1 MTLSLPV
8 RIQGQYPDGEPWEE
22 MTTTSDA
29 SLGGASAGL
38 GRMVL
43 RGQAVYLSLPLPRR
57 FRMHDM
63 SSPSYRVY
71 AVVCSV
77 KSGGEVGLRFLGKD
91 PPSGYVRNGAGL
103 FLTPPSASAA
113 SDRRAAPR
121 KDGVFFFVLRPAGDG
136 DRREETIVAD
146 NLGAGGARVKTT
158 QPFARGEVVEVVE
171 AGGAFKTRAA
181 VRQSYVGE
189 DSVWRLHLMFLDEQA
204 PSRLL
209 DS

>member
-8 RIQGQYPDGEPWEE
+8 RIQGQYPDGETWEE

-29 SLGGASAGL
+29 SLGGASATL

-43 RGQAVYLSLPLPRR
+43 RGQAVYISLPLPKR
-57 FRMHDM
+57 FRMHDL

-71 AVVCSV
+71 AVITSV
-77 KSGGEVGLRFLGKD
+77 KPGGEIGLRFLGKD
-91 PPSGYVRNGAGL
+91 PPTGYLRNGAGL
-103 FLTPPSASAA
+103 FLTPPTAQAA
-113 SDRRAAPR
+113 SDRRTGPR
-121 KDGVFFFVLRPAGDG
+121 KDGVFFFVLKPVQDG

-146 NLGAGGARVKTT
+146 NLGAGGARVKST
-158 QPFARGEVVEVVE
+158 QAFALGEVVEVLE

-181 VRQSYVGE
+181 VRQCYVGE
-189 DSVWRLHLMFLDEQA
+189 DSVWRLHLMFLDQQA

-209 DS
+209 DQ